1 MSDFSSLVFYLVAFV
16 IAAALMYLGLRY
28 SKKIVIGAALAI
40 PVLVGGL
47 RYGVGTDYP
56 SYERMFTAFL
66 DSSFADYLTSN
77 TYNVEPGFFALIKL
91 CQIISDQPYVL
102 FLASSLLT
110 VVFFYYGLR
119 NIQSS
124 HKSLLYLL
132 FLVIV
137 FPITL
142 NATRQGIAISIVFFA
157 ITHLMNGNNKK
168 FFLLTIFAA
177 MFHLSAVIG
186 FVVYPI
192 FKLLIRKNDSK
203 MPNRFLLRSTVTTAI
218 IVVLAPVLFHFVTQ
232 LSIFEKYANYSD
244 YVSGVSATMIAF
256 KITMIFIVTY
266 FYKKMSKKNAF
277 VEMYFILALLEITTI
292 GLWFSSAA
300 IFRISLFFTPFTLIL
315 ISELPQAFKTRAD
328 KAIMQIL
335 CVLFCIVYFYV
346 AYFVAGQ
353 AEIIPYQFV
362 SL

>member
-1 MSDFSSLVFYLVAFV
+1 MSDFSSLVFYLVSFMA
-16 IAAALMYLGLRY
+16 AAALMYLGLRY
-28 SKKIVIGAALAI
+28 SKKIVIGLALAI

-47 RYGVGTDYP
+47 RYNVGTDYP
-56 SYERMFTAFL
+56 SYERMFNAFL
-66 DSSFADYLTSN
+66 GSSFADYFTNN
-77 TYNVEPGFFALIKL
+77 TYNVEPGFFALIKA
-91 CQIISDQPYVL
+91 CQFISDQPYVL
-102 FLASSLLT
+102 FIASSLLT
-110 VVFFYYGLR
+110 ILFFYYGLK
-119 NIQSS
+119 NIQAS

-142 NATRQGIAISIVFFA
+142 NATRQGIAISIIFFA
-157 ITHLMNGNNKK
+157 ITHLMKGNTKR
-168 FFLLTIFAA
+168 FLLLTAFAA
-177 MFHLSAVIG
+177 TFHLSAVIG
-186 FVVYPI
+186 LAAYPA
-192 FKLLIRKNDSK
+192 FKLLTRKKDDV
-203 MPNRFLLRSTVTTAI
+203 MPSRFLLRSTVATAVI
-218 IVVLAPVLFHFVTQ
+218 IVLAPVLFHLVTQ
-232 LSIFEKYANYSD
+232 LSMFEKYANYSD

-256 KITMIFIVTY
+256 KISMILIVTY
-266 FYKKMSKKNAF
+266 FYKKMSSKNPF
-277 VEMYFILALLEITTI
+277 IRMYFVLALIEITTI

-315 ISELPQAFKTRAD
+315 ISELPEAFKTRVD
-328 KAIMQIL
+328 KTILQIL